1 MNDKFFDLKK
11 EKQDKMIN
19 AALKVFC
26 MCDYRRASTDDVV
39 KEAGISKGLLFHYF
53 TNKAGLYGFLYAYS
67 IKYLAIELYQTVSIK
82 EHDFFELIRQTE
94 QAHLRVMKQYPYMI
108 AFLNKAEEE
117 TDEEVVPAIHEKRL
131 ERKAEYQ
138 KIFDRTD
145 MDGWKPDVDVE
156 VAKNIIQFT
165 IQGIENAYIKSEDF
179 IPEELIERID
189 EYMHFLQPGM
199 YQLIAN

>member
-26 MCDYRRASTDDVV
+26 FSDYRRASTDDVV

-67 IKYLAIELYQTVSIK
+67 MKYLAIELYQTVSIK

-94 QAHLRVMKQYPYMI
+94 QAHLRVMKQYPYMV
-108 AFLNKAEEE
+108 AFLNRAEEE
-117 TDEEVVPAIHEKRL
+117 TAEEVVSLISEKRK
-131 ERKAEYQ
+131 ERNGEYQ
-138 KIFDRTD
+138 KIFERADIE
-145 MDGWKPDVDVE
+145 GWKPGLDVE
-156 VAKNIIQFT
+156 IAKNILRFT
-165 IQGIENAYIKSEDF
+165 IRGIEDAYLKSEDF
-179 IPEELIERID
+179 IPEELIQCIE
-189 EYMHFLQPGM
+189 EYISFLKPGM
-199 YQLIAN
+199 YR